1 MFTNWL
7 VIQTV
12 SDGRLDSWPG
22 LVTGA
27 PVPKYVSPAALS
39 PKRTSEA

>member
-7 VIQTV
+7 VIHTE
-12 SDGRLDSWPG
+12 SDGRLDIWPG

-27 PVPKYVSPAALS
+27 PVPK
-39 PKRTSEA
+39 